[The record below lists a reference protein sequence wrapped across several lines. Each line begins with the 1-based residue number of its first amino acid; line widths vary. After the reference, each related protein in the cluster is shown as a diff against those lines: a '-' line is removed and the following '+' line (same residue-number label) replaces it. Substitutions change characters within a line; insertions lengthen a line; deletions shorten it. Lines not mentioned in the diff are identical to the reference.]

1 MKTENETDKTETK
14 KPMQN
19 EEMKNQTTAVEAIT
33 ANTNPPATETK
44 PSESADGTAKANTER
59 LAELAT
65 KIRDAYAK
73 EHEAGGMVVDWKA
86 KQLKAGIE
94 MGECLLEAKSLL
106 EPFKG
111 FVKWCR
117 DNFSDLSQRTLNRY
131 MKLARNKDETHVSQA
146 TGLRDAYEKCSG
158 AESDGQ
164 SDVQKDW
171 AKIRRH
177 LSKAK
182 DMLNGFTDLASCEE
196 ADTVCELVDAL
207 NTWVAGY
214 RGADRLNTLKDVNCD
229 IPLNDAKQPTTPE
242 ENAEYATA
250 E

>member
-1 MKTENETDKTETK
+1 MQTENSK
-14 KPMQN
+14 
-19 EEMKNQTTAVEAIT
+19 QTTVEKNEVDAIT
-33 ANTNPPATETK
+33 AKTNPAITETT
-44 PSESADGTAKANTER
+44 PSESASGPVKDNTER

-65 KIRDAYAK
+65 KIRDAYAN
-73 EHEAGGMVVDWKA
+73 EHEADGMVVDWKA

-94 MGECLLEAKSLL
+94 MGEYLIEAKSLL

-111 FVKWCR
+111 FVKWCKES
-117 DNFSDLSQRTLNRY
+117 FSDLSQRTLNRY

-164 SDVQKDW
+164 SDGHKEL
-171 AKIRRH
+171 AKIQRL

-182 DMLNGFTDLASCEE
+182 DTLNCYTNLAPCEE
-196 ADTVCELVDAL
+196 ADTICELVDAL
-207 NTWVAGY
+207 ADWVAKY
-214 RGADRLNTLKDVNCD
+214 RGKADRLHSLNDVNCE
-229 IPLNDAKQPTTPE
+229 IPLNDAEQPTTPE